1 MHHIINKKI
10 LFYIFLFLI
19 FGTLTNKN
27 FKEINLLKIEKININ
42 GINLDDDTSLAQNF
56 DYIKLQNLFFLDS
69 YQIHNIMNSNNM
81 IESYSIFKK
90 YPSTLNININK
101 TKFLAKVSKN
111 GVIFFLG
118 SNGKLIKSTIINE
131 KIPFLFGDYNF
142 NDFMILKNIIDDSN
156 LNFNEIKN
164 LYFFPSG
171 RWDVEIY
178 SGALIRLPKK
188 QLKKYFDLS
197 VMMLNDQRF
206 KDIKTIDVRQVDQV
220 IIDG

>member
-10 LFYIFLFLI
+10 LFYFSLFLI

-27 FKEINLLKIEKININ
+27 FKEINLLKIEKVNIN
-42 GINLDDDTSLAQNF
+42 GINLDDDTTLAQNF

-69 YQIHNIMNSNNM
+69 FQIHNIMNSNNM

-164 LYFFPSG
+164 LYFFPSK
-171 RWDVEIY
+171 RWDLE
-178 SGALIRLPKK
+178 
-188 QLKKYFDLS
+188 LKNNIIVKLS
-197 VMMLNDQRF
+197 KDYTKLSLDQAFELLNDINF
-206 KDIKTIDVRQVDQV
+206 NDIKIVDARIKNQ
-220 IIDG
+220 IILND

>member
-1 MHHIINKKI
+1 MHHIINKKV
-10 LFYIFLFLI
+10 LFYFSLFLI

-118 SNGKLIKSTIINE
+118 SNGKLVKSTIINE

-156 LNFNEIKN
+156 LNFNEIEN

>member
-1 MHHIINKKI
+1 MQHLINKKI
-10 LFYIFLFLI
+10 IFYFFLFLI

-27 FKEINLLKIEKININ
+27 LKEINFFKVEQINIK
-42 GINLDDDTSLAQNF
+42 GVNLNDNLNLAQNF

-69 YQIHNIMNSNNM
+69 YQIHNIMNSHNM

-101 TKFLAKVSKN
+101 TKFLAKVNKN
-111 GVIFFLG
+111 GANFFLG
-118 SNGKLIKSTIINE
+118 SNGKLIKKTNINK

-142 NDFMILKNIIDDSN
+142 DDFIILKKIIDDSS
-156 LNFNEIKN
+156 LNFSEIKN

-171 RWDVEIY
+171 RWDIEIY
-178 SGALIRLPKK
+178 SEVLIRLPKY
-188 QLKKYFDLS
+188 QLEKYFNLS

-206 KDIKTIDVRQVDQV
+206 KDTKLIDLRQVDQV

>member
-1 MHHIINKKI
+1 MHRLINKKI
-10 LFYIFLFLI
+10 LFYLSLFLI

-27 FKEINLLKIEKININ
+27 LNEKNFLKVKKINIY
-42 GINLDDDTSLAQNF
+42 GINLNDDINLTQNF

-69 YQIHNIMNSNNM
+69 YQFHNLMNSNNM

-101 TKFLAKVSKN
+101 TKFLAKVNKN
-111 GVIFFLG
+111 GINFFLG
-118 SNGKLIKSTIINE
+118 SNGKLIKSNIKNE

-142 NDFMILKNIIDDSN
+142 KDFMILKNIIDDSN
-156 LNFNEIKN
+156 LKFNEIKN

-171 RWDVEIY
+171 RWDVEIH
-178 SGALIRLPKK
+178 SGVLIRLPKNK
-188 QLKKYFDLS
+188 LKKYIDLS

-206 KDIKTIDVRQVDQV
+206 IGTKLIDVRQIDQV

>member
-10 LFYIFLFLI
+10 LFYFSLFLI

-142 NDFMILKNIIDDSN
+142 
-156 LNFNEIKN
+156 EISRRP
-164 LYFFPSG
+164 LF
-171 RWDVEIY
+171 
-178 SGALIRLPKK
+178 L
-188 QLKKYFDLS
+188 
-197 VMMLNDQRF
+197 
-206 KDIKTIDVRQVDQV
+206 
-220 IIDG
+220 

>member
-10 LFYIFLFLI
+10 LFYFSLFLI

-90 YPSTLNININK
+90 YPSTLNVNINK